1 MLENRA
7 QSTERR
13 IKTEREIEK
22 PYRRCDRDAIKKN
35 SREKKIAPN
44 KWKKRSSRQV
54 FCVLVYGIMTMV
66 RKIPMEKRRKIFL
79 IWTEINADSSAIL
92 WFYVRLYCIRRLYM
106 SIYKWQKISYI
117 RFLVF
122 YLLLFLLLLLLL
134 VLVELLLST
143 FGPKKKNDRIRFRI
157 IIALNVLYSKLE

>member
-1 MLENRA
+1 MPENRE

-13 IKTEREIEK
+13 IKTEREIGKKHEY

-35 SREKKIAPN
+35 SRGKKIAPN
-44 KWKKRSSRQV
+44 EWKKRSSRQV

-79 IWTEINADSSAIL
+79 IWTEINAESSAIL

-122 YLLLFLLLLLLL
+122 YLLLLSLQLLL
-134 VLVELLLST
+134 VGLLLST
-143 FGPKKKNDRIRFRI
+143 FGPKKKRQNSFKNYHR
-157 IIALNVLYSKLE
+157 A